1 MQQEISRKCERG
13 DSEANA
19 RDSVY
24 ILRLRLLDRKMKPL
38 LNRGMEVCA
47 TSLNYHCVYLP
58 WDCPVDLR
66 TS

>member
-24 ILRLRLLDRKMKPL
+24 ILRLRLLDRKMEPL

-58 WDCPVDLR
+58 
-66 TS
+66 